1 MNNSSTE
8 NIGYLVVR
16 VSTAR
21 GAIPL
26 ENATVSVRGTSLQSS
41 DIIYSLETDESGLT
55 PRLPLPA
62 PPKSNSLSPDQST
75 PYSLWSIDVFKK
87 GYVTARYESVPVYP
101 EITSVQNAELI
112 PLSEGFMPYE
122 AVNQNE
128 APNL

>member
-122 AVNQNE
+122 SVNQNE

>member
-1 MNNSSTE
+1 MNNASTE

-26 ENATVSVRGTSLQSS
+26 ENATVSVRGTSAQSS

-87 GYVTARYESVPVYP
+87 GYVTARYESVPIYP

-122 AVNQNE
+122 SVNENE

>member
-8 NIGYLVVR
+8 QIGYLVGR

-26 ENATVSVRGTSLQSS
+26 ENATVSVRGTSAQSS

-112 PLSEGFMPYE
+112 PISEGFMPYE
-122 AVNQNE
+122 SVNENE

>member
-26 ENATVSVRGTSLQSS
+26 ENATVSVRGTSAQSS

-128 APNL
+128 APNF